1 MGKGYHYLM
10 LIYILLGVLA
20 VWLIVVTVILIK
32 VRSHYYNL
40 ISTTRKEK
48 LDDIL
53 DSLIVGEKM
62 LKTEVDGVKKRLEDE
77 IKKSSLHLQKVGLVR
92 FNPFGTVGGEQSF
105 VAAFVDSENSGIVF
119 NFIHTKEGLRV
130 YTKRVKKG
138 VGVEYELSKEESNAI
153 EKSI

>member
-1 MGKGYHYLM
+1 M
-10 LIYILLGVLA
+10 LIYYIPLA
-20 VWLIVVTVILIK
+20 VLFVWIIIITVILVK

-40 ISTTRKEK
+40 ISTTKKEK

-53 DSLIVGEKM
+53 DSLITGEKM
-62 LKTEVDGVKKRLEDE
+62 LNSEVSEVKKKLDGEM
-77 IKKSSLHLQKVGLVR
+77 KKSALHLQKVGLVR

-105 VAAFVDSENSGIVF
+105 VAAFVDSENSGIVL

-138 VGVEYELSKEESNAI
+138 VGVEYELSKEELNAI